1 VSDNVPLISDPAP
14 VADPVTEEVS
24 PREQITRLVTDFRTV
39 AADELAYYKARFA
52 YSTAVAKWTGIY
64 VAIALFA
71 LFGTVVA
78 LILGLL
84 LILAAWVGAIAA
96 TIIVTLS
103 FAGVALLFAQMARRN
118 ARNLSFPEIDGAK
131 TDGGNHCG

>member
-1 VSDNVPLISDPAP
+1 MSDDLHLTNDPASLP
-14 VADPVTEEVS
+14 ETVS
-24 PREQITRLVTDFRTV
+24 PRAQVAQLVDDFRTL
-39 AADELAYYKARFA
+39 AADEMGYYKARLV

-84 LILAAWVGAIAA
+84 LILATWIGAGAA
-96 TIIVTLS
+96 TIIITLS
-103 FAGVALLFAQMARRN
+103 FAAFALLFAQMARRS
-118 ARNLSFPEIDGAK
+118 ARNFSFPEIDGRA
-131 TDGGNHCG
+131 DDSSNMGQDNG